1 MLKNF
6 LKVAGRQLLRNR
18 YFVLLNVLGIGIAV
32 ACSIIAYLNLKYDL
46 GYDQFQE
53 KRDRIYRVTTYKKSN
68 RQLYGFSP
76 LPLADQVR
84 EGVPGLEKA
93 VRYHYRTAVVK
104 RADRVFSESVHF
116 VDSAFL
122 DVFTYGVA
130 QGNPLAL
137 NDINQ
142 VILTPEMAD
151 KYFGQDNPIG
161 QTLTLYAGK
170 AYQKELT
177 VGAVLEAYPRNT
189 SMPFDVLTGIGNLI
203 VQDEPADL
211 TDWEKFVDVTFL
223 LLEENAPTQPVI
235 AALNR
240 YAPIQ
245 NQHREDWG
253 VEKFDLEPLTEVAH
267 NNRAGIIRGNY
278 LWPSFPESAVWG
290 PILIALMLFISA
302 CLNFTNTSVA
312 LSDRRLKEMG
322 IRKVM
327 GGTQRQLVAQ
337 LLIENLFVCLLG
349 LLAGIMI
356 AELLMPV
363 YNRMWPYLYLEAD
376 YTSNLPL
383 LGFLGGLLFLTTL
396 LGGAYPAFYLSSFN
410 PVNIFRRQVRFGG
423 SNWFTRIMLG
433 VQVMISLMVI
443 ISGVAFAQN
452 AAFQEKTD
460 FGYDRKA
467 ISGIRIDGA
476 SDFQIMKAALNANP
490 KIIDMAGTRMHIGHF
505 LRRTEIASQGKEFE
519 TITMDVGKGYTSLM
533 DLKIVQGQG
542 FDLEKEMDR
551 DVVLVNETLVREF
564 NWPKAVGRQIT
575 MDSTLYSVVGIVEDF
590 VQDDLFSP
598 IAPVVIR
605 MTEPDD
611 YLYLIMRSK
620 ADDLIAVHEAVR
632 SIWKERFPDRPFNG
646 FYQDEVIAESLLV
659 TNNIKWIFIFM
670 AVVTILLAATGQ
682 FALVSL
688 NILRRMKEIAIRR
701 IVGASSL
708 DIAYRVNN
716 HFVWIFVLAS
726 LVGCFG
732 GAFLAALLL
741 DSIYATH
748 VGIQYFLLMLA
759 AGGILVISII
769 TMGLRVYRVILVSP
783 AEILKNE

>member
-1 MLKNF
+1 
-6 LKVAGRQLLRNR
+6 
-18 YFVLLNVLGIGIAV
+18 
-32 ACSIIAYLNLKYDL
+32 
-46 GYDQFQE
+46 
-53 KRDRIYRVTTYKKSN
+53 
-68 RQLYGFSP
+68 
-76 LPLADQVR
+76 
-84 EGVPGLEKA
+84 
-93 VRYHYRTAVVK
+93 
-104 RADRVFSESVHF
+104 
-116 VDSAFL
+116 
-122 DVFTYGVA
+122 
-130 QGNPLAL
+130 
-137 NDINQ
+137 
-142 VILTPEMAD
+142 
-151 KYFGQDNPIG
+151 
-161 QTLTLYAGK
+161 
-170 AYQKELT
+170 
-177 VGAVLEAYPRNT
+177 
-189 SMPFDVLTGIGNLI
+189 
-203 VQDEPADL
+203 
-211 TDWEKFVDVTFL
+211 
-223 LLEENAPTQPVI
+223 
-235 AALNR
+235 
-240 YAPIQ
+240 
-245 NQHREDWG
+245 
-253 VEKFDLEPLTEVAH
+253 
-267 NNRAGIIRGNY
+267 
-278 LWPSFPESAVWG
+278 
-290 PILIALMLFISA
+290 
-302 CLNFTNTSVA
+302 
-312 LSDRRLKEMG
+312 
-322 IRKVM
+322 
-327 GGTQRQLVAQ
+327 
-337 LLIENLFVCLLG
+337 
-349 LLAGIMI
+349 
-356 AELLMPV
+356 
-363 YNRMWPYLYLEAD
+363 
-376 YTSNLPL
+376 
-383 LGFLGGLLFLTTL
+383 
-396 LGGAYPAFYLSSFN
+396 
-410 PVNIFRRQVRFGG
+410 
-423 SNWFTRIMLG
+423 
-433 VQVMISLMVI
+433 
-443 ISGVAFAQN
+443 
-452 AAFQEKTD
+452 
-460 FGYDRKA
+460 
-467 ISGIRIDGA
+467 
-476 SDFQIMKAALNANP
+476 
-490 KIIDMAGTRMHIGHF
+490 MAGTRMHIGHF